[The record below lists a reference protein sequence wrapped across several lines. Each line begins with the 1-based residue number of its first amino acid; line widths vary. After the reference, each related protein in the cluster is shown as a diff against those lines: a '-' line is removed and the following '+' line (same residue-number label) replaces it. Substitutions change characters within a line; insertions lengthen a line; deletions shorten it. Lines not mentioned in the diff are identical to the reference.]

1 MEKAVLCLFVGTS
14 NCYVVLLPIYC
25 DFTLAVSGSET
36 LISDGK
42 AAYRNATLQSNLAPW
57 GNIGSNFPKSKWVWV
72 QNQ

>member
-42 AAYRNATLQSNLAPW
+42 AAYNLKELLQYEEWVN
-57 GNIGSNFPKSKWVWV
+57 NF
-72 QNQ
+72 